1 MRHRYFAVVNHYHPE
16 VTDPFL
22 LLRELVGSRR
32 FERYDENRDWL
43 PAGRQWRLGEP
54 VDGEVL
60 DHLLISWTPRS
71 TRVEHRY
78 YAFLDDNGDPLRLA
92 HLWNDANGVLAERTF
107 VSDRWRVVG
116 PCVFEGDRRVE
127 ISEARAQALEGV
139 VTHLNRA
146 PADGRYRYW
155 AVVDHVLQR
164 VLRTWGGDDGTRYA
178 EWSMGPGWH
187 RVHVLGVVRGNG
199 SAWPITREEADELR
213 RSFPTAAALFGCH
226 QPS

>member
-1 MRHRYFAVVNHYHPE
+1 MRDRYFAVVNHFHPE

-22 LLRELVGSRR
+22 LLREPAGSRR
-32 FERYDENRDWL
+32 FERYDENRDWV
-43 PAGRQWRLGEP
+43 PAGRQWSLGEP
-54 VDGEVL
+54 VGGEVL
-60 DHLLISWTPRS
+60 DRLLTSWTPRPS
-71 TRVEHRY
+71 RIEHRY
-78 YAFLDDNGDPLRLA
+78 YAFLDDDGDPVRLA

-127 ISEARAQALEGV
+127 IGAERARELEES
-139 VTHLNRA
+139 VTHLNRT

-164 VLRTWGGDDGTRYA
+164 VLRTWGGADGTRCA

-187 RVHVLGVVRGNG
+187 RVHVLGVAHHG
-199 SAWPITREEADELR
+199 SAWPITEERANELR
-213 RSFPTAAALFGCH
+213 RSFPPAATLFDCH